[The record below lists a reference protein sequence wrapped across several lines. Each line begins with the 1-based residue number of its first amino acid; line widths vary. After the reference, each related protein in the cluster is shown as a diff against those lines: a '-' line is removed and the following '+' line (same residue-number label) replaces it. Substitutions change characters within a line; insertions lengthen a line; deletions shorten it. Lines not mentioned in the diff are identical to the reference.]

1 MAVKDTVLKAK
12 TNQGDDISIYIKQAD
27 TGEDKYLIKFD
38 LERIGGW
45 GTYYIDTIAKDS
57 KELSERG
64 LSLYGDAYNY
74 ASVNGEVIKKA
85 VNLINDFVKENNLRL
100 DKE

>member
-1 MAVKDTVLKAK
+1 MKQLKAK

-38 LERIGGW
+38 LKRIRGW
-45 GTYYIDTIAKDS
+45 GSYYIDTIAEDS

-64 LSLYGDAYNY
+64 LCLYGDPYNY
-74 ASVNGEVIKKA
+74 ASVSGEVVKKA
-85 VNLINDFVKENNLRL
+85 VNLINDFVKEKNIILEKL
-100 DKE
+100 

>member
-1 MAVKDTVLKAK
+1 MKQLKAK

-45 GTYYIDTIAKDS
+45 GSYYIDTIAEDS
-57 KELSERG
+57 EELSERG
-64 LSLYGDAYNY
+64 LCLYGDPYNY
-74 ASVNGEVIKKA
+74 ASVSGEVIKKA
-85 VNLINDFVKENNLRL
+85 VNLINDFVKEKNITL
-100 DKE
+100 ET